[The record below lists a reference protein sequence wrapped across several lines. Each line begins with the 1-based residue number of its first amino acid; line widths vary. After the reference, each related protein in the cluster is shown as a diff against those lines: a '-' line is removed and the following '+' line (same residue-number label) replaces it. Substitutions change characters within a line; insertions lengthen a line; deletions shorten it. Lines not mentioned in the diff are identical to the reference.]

1 MGPTPTVPVRS
12 KKLYTSKCIRPP
24 QFYKSSTLGCFP
36 YLPTCC
42 MMWTP
47 QELDTRAFSHPLWEW
62 VPQSVRANTTN
73 DMTWVFHV
81 GCLLD
86 ESGSLSGPEY
96 MPSTLSFLTMIRTVP
111 KEFYPLLYYI
121 FKFYL
126 SNTTS
131 YCIIKN
137 IIILI

>member
-24 QFYKSSTLGCFP
+24 QFYIRPPQFYKPSTLGCFI

-47 QELDTRAFSHPLWEW
+47 QELDTRAFNHPLWEW
-62 VPQSVRANTTN
+62 VPQPVRANTNN

-86 ESGSLSGPEY
+86 ESGSPSGPEN
-96 MPSTLSFLTMIRTVP
+96 MPSTLSFLTMIRTAD
-111 KEFYPLLYYI
+111 KEFYPLL
-121 FKFYL
+121 
-126 SNTTS
+126 
-131 YCIIKN
+131 
-137 IIILI
+137 